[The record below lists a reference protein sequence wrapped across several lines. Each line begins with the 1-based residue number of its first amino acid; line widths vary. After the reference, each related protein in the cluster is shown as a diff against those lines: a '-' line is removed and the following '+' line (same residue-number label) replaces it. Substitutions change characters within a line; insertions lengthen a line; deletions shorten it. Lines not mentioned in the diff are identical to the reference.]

1 MCNIEQI
8 IEKCKNGDRNAA
20 EKIYRKYAAEMF
32 AVCIRFTNNRADAE
46 DILQDGFIK
55 IFNSIGKYSGK
66 GSFEGWMRRV
76 FVNMCL
82 EQYRKRQSMTVVDNL
97 PDTAAADIEDDIDDN
112 VDIPVD
118 VLQRFVNELPD
129 KYRMVFGLYV
139 VENMKHKEIAT
150 ALGISEG
157 TSKSN
162 LARARE
168 LLKTK
173 IKEYIEN
180 ER

>member
-1 MCNIEQI
+1 MCDIDQI
-8 IEKCKNGDRNAA
+8 VEKCKLGDKSAV
-20 EKIYRKYAAEMF
+20 EKIYRKYAAVMF

-55 IFNSIGKYSGK
+55 IFSSIEQYSGK
-66 GSFEGWMRRV
+66 GSFEGWMRRI

-82 EQYRKRQSMTVVDNL
+82 ERYRKQHSLQFVD
-97 PDTAAADIEDDIDDN
+97 
-112 VDIPVD
+112 
-118 VLQRFVNELPD
+118 ELPD
-129 KYRMVFGLYV
+129 VEEVKLDDAVDVPIAILQKFVGELPEKYRIVFGLYV
-139 VENMKHKEIAT
+139 VENMKHKEIAE
-150 ALGISEG
+150 ALGITEG

-168 LLKTK
+168 ILKHK